1 MFKLKRQFHYRRNY
15 ISFLL
20 QLYLIGNNEEK
31 KRSGNT
37 FSVCDRFP
45 FLDNQIYKLE
55 IMVPYPFLEILRYA
69 FFLPEKFFKFLFLDP
84 RGRLLNCDFF

>member
-1 MFKLKRQFHYRRNY
+1 MKSSVNFITDAIISHFCCNY
-15 ISFLL
+15 ISLE
-20 QLYLIGNNEEK
+20 ITKK

-55 IMVPYPFLEILRYA
+55 TMIPYPFLEILRYA
-69 FFLPEKFFKFLFLDP
+69 FFLPE
-84 RGRLLNCDFF
+84 

>member
-1 MFKLKRQFHYRRNY
+1 MYTFHMHKTLRYHSITYEIVCQFHYRRNY

-31 KRSGNT
+31 KEAETLFLCVTASL
-37 FSVCDRFP
+37 

-55 IMVPYPFLEILRYA
+55 TMIPYPFLEILRYA
-69 FFLPEKFFKFLFLDP
+69 FFLPE
-84 RGRLLNCDFF
+84 